1 VLRSR
6 SWVLEKRAKSSL
18 DRDPVSTR
26 ECDFLGINIP
36 SFIYVIMKELNI
48 NISSLSVVQENTQ
61 TQETIISLIY

>member
-18 DRDPVSTR
+18 DRDLVSTR
-26 ECDFLGINIP
+26 ECDFLGINIL

-48 NISSLSVVQENTQ
+48 NISSLSVVLENTQ
-61 TQETIISLIY
+61 TQDTIISLIY